1 MTEDKAHARQSD
13 PDTSHEAA
21 ASVGNLTGRQGAILR
36 FLENNLEKMMAM
48 GNLRKSHFTD
58 FTLVQAYQERFKT
71 MIDGY
76 PNQSDSGI
84 RTRRKELVE
93 RGLIE
98 DSGMRVKMPSG
109 RKAIVWKR
117 V

>member
-36 FLENNLEKMMAM
+36 FLENNLEKMMEM
-48 GNLRKSHFTD
+48 VGLPKSHFTD
-58 FTLVQAYQERFKT
+58 FALVLAYQERWRSVLPR
-71 MIDGY
+71 Y
-76 PNQSDSGI
+76 PDQSDSGI

-109 RKAIVWKR
+109 RKAIVWR
-117 V
+117 VV

>member
-1 MTEDKAHARQSD
+1 MIEDKAFARQSD
-13 PDTSHEAA
+13 PETSHEAA
-21 ASVGNLTGRQGAILR
+21 ASVGNLTGRQAAILR
-36 FLENNLEKMMAM
+36 FLENLTMDTPLGRAT
-48 GNLRKSHFTD
+48 SYFTD
-58 FTLVQAYQERFKT
+58 ALLVQAYQARYRSL
-71 MIDGY
+71 IPSY